1 MAVRHRVKCG
11 EGLLSP
17 ISPRRDAAETCP
29 FASPGGAFRGGQS
42 SGVEWEGLSMPKTI
56 VVVANVYPPRFIG
69 GAELV
74 AHRHACI
81 IRDAGHRVIVFAGE
95 ARPASARHSVV
106 QDTYEGLQVHRV
118 QLKAVDY
125 S

>member
-1 MAVRHRVKCG
+1 M
-11 EGLLSP
+11 
-17 ISPRRDAAETCP
+17 
-29 FASPGGAFRGGQS
+29 
-42 SGVEWEGLSMPKTI
+42 SMPKTI

-81 IRDAGHRVIVFAGE
+81 MRDAGHRVIVFAGE
-95 ARPASARHSVV
+95 ARPASARHSVL
-106 QDTYEGLQVHRV
+106 QDSYEGLQVHRV

-125 S
+125 SSDSVSFYHPEVERHFASLLALHRPDVEIGRASCRERV